1 MKATP
6 VFIPHSSRVLSIL
19 LGAIIYLGLPC
30 GLAGFSTVAL
40 AQEKEEPAT
49 TMEVGVASIDIT
61 PDIPIRL
68 AGYAARPETEAT
80 SALQRISAKALALG
94 SDQQG
99 PTVILTV
106 DLVGITWRISSQVV
120 DFLSKQEGID
130 PAQVAIFASHTHGGP
145 EIGSLIN
152 ILQSHSGH
160 FSDSLLPLNQLIHIA
175 VYTEQL
181 TGKLKKVAMEALKNR
196 KPAYVS
202 WGQGQALFAK
212 NRRTEG
218 GPVDVALPL
227 LKITARD
234 GSLKAVFI
242 NYACHGTTLG
252 GNVNKIHG
260 DWIHEAER
268 VIEARH
274 PGTTALIALGT
285 AGDANPAPR
294 GTMEDVRSH
303 GKEIADNVDKLLT
316 AQLQPINTPPAGK
329 IKWIQLP
336 FSKVPSVPELIEL
349 TKDKGVKGYYAR
361 LALERVLRGEQL
373 PSSVDYPVQVW
384 NFDNKMAMVNLG
396 GEVVVDYAIR
406 LKDNYGAEQLWV
418 NGYAN
423 HVPCY
428 IASKRVL
435 KEGGYEAESSM
446 YWYNQP
452 APFAPEVEDII
463 VQAVDSLM
471 PEKFKKERPETNHL
485 ELIQQSADGTYYLS
499 SWLAGSKGEH
509 VKYMPEWKAFGWF
522 NTQDQIMWKVDVANA
537 GKYDVYLK
545 YSVSDES
552 AGKHFVLEAGKKKL
566 KGKVDKTGSWFTYKT
581 EKIGT
586 VRLPEGVQKFTL
598 KSGAKTE
605 EGSMFDL
612 SQVKLV
618 PAG

>member
-1 MKATP
+1 MSLRSISIFKYQSKFLLLIPFLLSFLLFFNKA
-6 VFIPHSSRVLSIL
+6 S
-19 LGAIIYLGLPC
+19 
-30 GLAGFSTVAL
+30 FSQKNETA
-40 AQEKEEPAT
+40 AT

-61 PDIPIRL
+61 PDVPIRL

-80 SALQRISAKALALG
+80 SALQRISAKALVLG
-94 SDQQG
+94 SDEQS
-99 PTVILTV
+99 PTVIITV
-106 DLVGITWRISSQVV
+106 DLVGITWRITSQVV

-130 PAQVAIFASHTHGGP
+130 TAQIAIFASHTHGGP

-160 FSDSLLPLNQLIHIA
+160 FSDSLLPLKQLIHIA
-175 VYTEQL
+175 EYTEQL
-181 TGKLKKVAMEALKNR
+181 TEKLKKVAMEALENR

-218 GPVDVALPL
+218 GPVDVALPI
-227 LKITARD
+227 LKVTAPD
-234 GSLKAVFI
+234 GSLRAVFV

-252 GNVNKIHG
+252 GNVNKVHG
-260 DWIHEAER
+260 DWISEAKR

-274 PGTTALIALGT
+274 PGATALIALGT
-285 AGDANPAPR
+285 AGDANPSPR
-294 GTMEDVRSH
+294 GTIDDVKSH

-329 IKWIQLP
+329 IKWIKLP
-336 FSKVPSVPELIEL
+336 FSKVPTVPELIEL
-349 TKDKGVKGYYAR
+349 TKDNTVKGYYAR
-361 LALERVLRGEQL
+361 LALERVLRGEKI
-373 PSSVDYPVQVW
+373 PSAVNYPVQVW
-384 NFDNKMAMVNLG
+384 NFDHKMAMVNLG
-396 GEVVVDYAIR
+396 GEVVVDYSIR
-406 LKDNYGAEQLWV
+406 LKDKYGAEKLWV

-446 YWYNQP
+446 YWYNKP

-463 VQAVDSLM
+463 VNAVGNLM
-471 PEKFKKERPETNHL
+471 PEAFKTERPETNHQGV
-485 ELIQQSADGTYYLS
+485 IRQSTDGAYYLS
-499 SWLAGSKGEH
+499 SWLANSEGEH

-522 NTQDQIMWKVDVANA
+522 NTQDQVMWKVDVAKT
-537 GKYDVYLK
+537 GKYDVYLE

-552 AGKHFVLEAGKKKL
+552 AGKHFVLEAGEKKL

-586 VRLPEGVQKFTL
+586 VRLREGVQKFTL
-598 KSGAKTE
+598 RSGDKKE

-612 SQVKLV
+612 REVKLV
-618 PAG
+618 QAR

>member
-1 MKATP
+1 MKAIP
-6 VFIPHSSRVLSIL
+6 VFIPRISPVLTLL
-19 LGAIIYLGLPC
+19 LGMIIYS
-30 GLAGFSTVAL
+30 GFSTFVS
-40 AQEKEEPAT
+40 AQENKEPAT
-49 TMEVGVASIDIT
+49 KMEAGAASIDIT
-61 PDIPIRL
+61 PDVPIRL

-94 SDQQG
+94 SDEQG
-99 PTVILTV
+99 PAVILTV
-106 DLVGITWRISSQVV
+106 DLVGITWRITSQVV

-130 PAQVAIFASHTHGGP
+130 PARVAIFASHTHGGP

-160 FSDSLLPLNQLIHIA
+160 FSDSLLPLNQLVHIA
-175 VYTEQL
+175 EYTEQL
-181 TGKLKKVAMEALKNR
+181 TEKLKKVAVEALKNR

-212 NRRTEG
+212 NRRTKG
-218 GPVDVALPL
+218 GPVDVALPI
-227 LKITARD
+227 LKITDPD
-234 GSLKAVFI
+234 GSLRAVFV

-252 GNVNKIHG
+252 GSVNEVHG
-260 DWIHEAER
+260 DWISEAKR

-274 PGTTALIALGT
+274 PGATALIALGT

-294 GTMEDVRSH
+294 GTIQNVKSH

-316 AQLQPINTPPAGK
+316 AQLQPINTPPTGK
-329 IKWIQLP
+329 IEWIKLP
-336 FSKVPSVPELIEL
+336 FSKVPSVPELIKL
-349 TKDKGVKGYYAR
+349 TKDKTVKGYYAR
-361 LALERVLRGEQL
+361 LALERVLRGEKI
-373 PSSVDYPVQVW
+373 PSFVNYPVQVW

-396 GEVVVDYAIR
+396 GEVVVDYSIR
-406 LKDNYGAEQLWV
+406 LKDKYGAERLWV

-446 YWYNQP
+446 YWYNKP

-463 VQAVDSLM
+463 VNAVGDLM
-471 PEKFKKERPETNHL
+471 PEAFKTERPETNHQK
-485 ELIQQSADGTYYLS
+485 LIRQSADGTYYLS
-499 SWLAGSKGEH
+499 SWLADSKGEH

-522 NTQDQIMWKVDVANA
+522 NTQDRVMWKADIAKA
-537 GKYDVYLK
+537 GKYDVYIE

-566 KGKVDKTGSWFTYKT
+566 KGTVEKAGSWFTYKT
-581 EKIGT
+581 KKIGT
-586 VRLPEGVQKFTL
+586 VHLRKGTKNFVL
-598 KSGAKTE
+598 KSGAKNE

-612 SQVKLV
+612 KEVKLV